1 MGLSLPEVDPSCAV
15 AREDEPDAAA
25 MWILKVG
32 RRVWSRPMG
41 WKALCLDER
50 VWKIHLLWQVL
61 IKLPCIG
68 KDKESESHDVH
79 RRTEGAGMVHFL
91 GAVSRFHVKPR
102 RVAEGPF
109 SY

>member
-1 MGLSLPEVDPSCAV
+1 
-15 AREDEPDAAA
+15 
-25 MWILKVG
+25 MW
-32 RRVWSRPMG
+32 
-41 WKALCLDER
+41 E
-50 VWKIHLLWQVL
+50 IHLLWQVL